1 MPAKAP
7 SKKSTG
13 MTKAEI
19 EKLFLG
25 REGKKFMKAIMPF
38 LPGGAAAA
46 AVSKGTKALVA
57 KEQEAMRWKTGKKSK
72 TVELKKGGKVKKR
85 AKGGGVKK

>member
-19 EKLFLG
+19 AK
-25 REGKKFMKAIMPF
+25 RNKKFMEAVAPF
-38 LPGGAAAA
+38 LPGGAAAVIA
-46 AVSKGTKALVA
+46 AEGTKALTKKKA
-57 KEQEAMRWKTGKKSK
+57 KEKDSMRWKVGKKSK
-72 TVELKKGGKVKKR
+72 TIDLKKGGKVKKR

>member
-1 MPAKAP
+1 MPAKVPTKEATTTGLT
-7 SKKSTG
+7 KEDRQKRQKRIDAAISTL
-13 MTKAEI
+13 TT
-19 EKLFLG
+19 L
-25 REGKKFMKAIMPF
+25 

-57 KEQEAMRWKTGKKSK
+57 KEQEAMRWKVGKKSK
-72 TVELKKGGKVKKR
+72 TIDLKKGGKVKKR